1 MFWVLLGFIGVML
14 FVITFMKEPKDKQDE
29 RQVESYQWVQKNKW
43 KLRIIGLIL
52 CWIGVGVLTYKEEAK
67 NIQEDIQKETPKT
80 FGKLEDFEKKLQKM
94 LASLNVYYT
103 IQDAPLLD
111 GRPRKLYDAKFS
123 SIEIIGNPEVEK
135 VSVMFIPNPSDEEVK
150 RITSFILAP
159 FSILCN
165 PNDNEEDSKKF
176 WRTLGDT
183 IENAPRLKGF
193 EVEEKKL
200 ETTFCKIKIIPGT
213 KDFPLWVITFE
224 KK

>member
-14 FVITFMKEPKDKQDE
+14 FVITFMKEPRDKQDE

-43 KLRIIGLIL
+43 KLRIIGIIL
-52 CWIGVGVLTYKEEAK
+52 CWIGVGGLFYKEEAK

>member
-43 KLRIIGLIL
+43 KLRIIGIIL

>member
-14 FVITFMKEPKDKQDE
+14 FVITFMKEPRDKQDE

-52 CWIGVGVLTYKEEAK
+52 CWIGGGVLTYKEEAK

-94 LASLNVYYT
+94 LADLNVYYT
-103 IQDAPLLD
+103 IQDVPLLD